1 MLCALCA
8 FFVSSAVK
16 KYQPHTDVAPFSIL
30 MEKDYYKILGVE
42 SSAGKKAIKEAYRQ
56 MAFTYHP
63 DRNTDNP
70 DAAEKMKAVNVA
82 YAVLSDPKKRQEY
95 DALRQRYGSSA
106 HNHFRQSYSDQ
117 DIFNGSDINQLFEE
131 ISKSFGLRGFDDIF
145 KDFYG
150 QSYHTFEFKEDGSFG
165 GGFFFS
171 GGFGGGKG
179 EKNKAGPQLFPTTG
193 IGKLLQFFMK
203 KATGIE
209 LPQTGADMNDAITL
223 SQEHAQ
229 QGGPYAYFHKKR
241 GRKLVVRIPPS
252 VKHGQRIRL
261 AGMGEDG
268 KGGGQSGDL
277 YLKVQIRKPLL
288 QKLRN
293 LIS

>member
-1 MLCALCA
+1 
-8 FFVSSAVK
+8 
-16 KYQPHTDVAPFSIL
+16 
-30 MEKDYYKILGVE
+30 MEKDYYKILGVDP
-42 SSAGKKAIKEAYRQ
+42 SAGKKAIKEAYRQ

-70 DAAEKMKAVNVA
+70 DAAEKMKAVNEA
-82 YAVLSDPKKRQEY
+82 YAVLSDDKKRQEY
-95 DALRQRYGSSA
+95 DMLRQQFGSSA
-106 HNHFRQSYSDQ
+106 HNQFRQSYSDQ
-117 DIFNGSDINQLFEE
+117 DIFSGSDINQIFEE
-131 ISKSFGLRGFDDIF
+131 ISKAFGLRGFDDIF

-150 QSYHTFEFKEDGSFG
+150 QSYHTFEFKSDGSFG

-179 EKNKAGPQLFPTTG
+179 KKGESGPRLFPSIG
-193 IGKLLQFFMK
+193 VGKLLQFFMK
-203 KATGIE
+203 KATGLE
-209 LPQTGADMNDAITL
+209 LPQAGADMTGTITL
-223 SQEHAQ
+223 PQEHAQ

-241 GRKLVVRIPPS
+241 GKKLVVRIPPN
-252 VKHGQRIRL
+252 VRDGQHIRL

-268 KGGGQSGDL
+268 KGGGPPGDL
-277 YLKVQIRKPLL
+277 YLKVRIKKTLV